1 MWFLFGIIAIFMTGI
16 NFFLYA
22 VGKDYK
28 LAMALA
34 LSFTALSLCAQ
45 YSYIDNWVQSE
56 DWSALADVVPI
67 MAKAL
72 WVLTIASILLNIAPI
87 FLERVYKRT

>member
-34 LSFTALSLCAQ
+34 LSFTALSLCAD

>member
-1 MWFLFGIIAIFMTGI
+1 MWILFGMIAILMTGI

-22 VGKDYK
+22 LGKDFK

-34 LSFTALSLCAQ
+34 LSFTALSLCAD
-45 YSYIDNWVQSE
+45 YSYIDLWVQSE
-56 DWSALADVVPI
+56 DWSALADVVPT
-67 MAKAL
+67 MSKAL